1 MCLVCAKE
9 RYKEQKRQA
18 YANKRRKKGQLATR
32 RLSVGEKKAINLS
45 LWLREYGSNDP
56 LDPTAHIDLG

>member
-9 RYKEQKRQA
+9 RYKERKRQA

-32 RLSVGEKKAINLS
+32 RLSPGEKKAINLAI
-45 LWLREYGSNDP
+45 WLQGFDNDSP
-56 LDPTAHIDLG
+56 ESSAHNDLG

>member
-9 RYKEQKRQA
+9 LYKERKRQA

-32 RLSVGEKKAINLS
+32 RLAPNERRAINPG
-45 LWLREYGSNDP
+45 LWPQEFGSNDP
-56 LDPTAHIDLG
+56 LDPGVHVDRG